1 MKWGQTVS
9 PFYFY
14 ISARCTNLP
23 RIPKTSAASK
33 IMDSF
38 TQILLGIAT
47 AELCAGDKLQR
58 RTFAYGAV
66 LGTIPDLDII
76 VGLFLDPVQGVA
88 IHRGLSHSIVFFA
101 LISPLLGWIISKI
114 ESGGISFK
122 SASQLAF
129 WCLFTHVLLDVFTS
143 WGTQVFWPLP
153 DRIALKTIFVI
164 DPLYT
169 VPLLIALIATWRKK
183 EYTIRR
189 KYVLRGIY
197 ISSCYLL
204 ITCSLKLY
212 ATSKFEKALE
222 KESTTY
228 TDLIVKPSAFNCILW
243 NANVATTDAYLIGD
257 YSIFDSKP
265 ISFKKYKKNNALA
278 EQLEENADFET
289 LKNVSE
295 GWFIIT
301 QNNGSFYFNDLRFG
315 LLNEDVNHPQF
326 AFSYIFNEVDGEL
339 KASEVPKDKRDG
351 AALMKRTLT
360 RLKGN

>member
-1 MKWGQTVS
+1 
-9 PFYFY
+9 
-14 ISARCTNLP
+14 
-23 RIPKTSAASK
+23 
-33 IMDSF
+33 MDSF

-66 LGTIPDLDII
+66 LGTIPDLDVI

-88 IHRGLSHSIVFFA
+88 LHRGLSHSIVFFA
-101 LISPLLGWIISKI
+101 LLSPILGWIIGTI
-114 ESGGISFK
+114 ESSRISFK

-153 DRIALKTIFVI
+153 DRVALKTIFVI

-169 VPLLIALIATWRKK
+169 VPLFIALIAAWRKK

-204 ITCSLKLY
+204 ITCGLKLY
-212 ATSKFEKALE
+212 ATSKFENALE
-222 KESTTY
+222 KGSITY

-257 YSIFDSKP
+257 YSIFDSRP

-278 EQLEENADFET
+278 EQLKGTSDYET
-289 LKNVSE
+289 LRRVSE

-301 QNNGSFYFNDLRFG
+301 KNDGNFYFNDLRFG
-315 LLNEDVNHPQF
+315 LLNDDTYNPQF
-326 AFSYIFNEVDGEL
+326 AFSYIFKEVDGKL
-339 KASEVPKDKRDG
+339 KASEVPKKKRDG
-351 AALMKRTLT
+351 AALMKRTFT